1 MRKAPEVV
9 VAEPEMEEPA
19 LPLLE
24 MPHCGEYWKVPSESM
39 SWMPYPVLAGAR
51 VEGTSKV

>member
-1 MRKAPEVV
+1 MVRKFPEA

-19 LPLLE
+19 NPAFA

-39 SWMPYPVLAGAR
+39 SWMP
-51 VEGTSKV
+51 